1 MAALLVQMT
10 NERCQMVNREV
21 DEGLV
26 PCDAM
31 DAHQDRRNRRFG
43 TAIWLFWRHAG
54 QGKNGGAVEVFGT
67 KKMVEPLTAARGMS
81 VVMQWTT
88 VEAVT
93 TRLGSQQAL
102 RDKQGPFGCAH
113 EAQNLSWRLDVS
125 IDTTHFKLA
134 SRRHGW
140 NWSQNASD
148 RKGLLSFGCSLEQLE
163 LLGML
168 ESHIERL
175 ERLEKAARD
184 LAALSNDRQD
194 RGRSAWSK
202 LQSVLE
208 KCCWQLL
215 TTSSAGD
222 TTWHQPL
229 EALACPNWPI
239 NPPAVTS
246 GVVQQGLHGAPTT
259 PRAF

>member
-10 NERCQMVNREV
+10 SQRCQMGHREV

-31 DAHQDRRNRRFG
+31 DGHQDRRNRRFG

-67 KKMVEPLTAARGMS
+67 KKLVEPLTAARGMS

-148 RKGLLSFGCSLEQLE
+148 GKGLLSFGCSLEQLE

-168 ESHIERL
+168 YRTLELLQIASAKATRREGRRSLPIWKPAESWFEWILRIEHRHPSS
-175 ERLEKAARD
+175 D
-184 LAALSNDRQD
+184 L
-194 RGRSAWSK
+194 
-202 LQSVLE
+202 
-208 KCCWQLL
+208 
-215 TTSSAGD
+215 
-222 TTWHQPL
+222 
-229 EALACPNWPI
+229 
-239 NPPAVTS
+239 
-246 GVVQQGLHGAPTT
+246 
-259 PRAF
+259 